1 VEKGKGNSNSRDESS
16 GGEGQSTRNKI
27 RESAIDMFMTSNVG
41 TTAWVAPEMFTSSAK
56 ASYSLK
62 VDVYSFGM
70 VLWELWERKQPFSEF
85 SSRFDIMDA
94 VKNGERPKISHNC
107 PAGYRSL
114 IERCVK
120 QKPGERPNFGT
131 IVAELKAELT
141 KLKEA
146 AALMEKANTMM
157 MGVGGVGVGGLEG
170 SLRSASFVNNN
181 PSAKLLGS
189 LRGAVEENG
198 NGQEVINSQDKRFF
212 NRGRFYDSVLSTP
225 VQIRGGRELKSVDE
239 FSTDSG
245 DHKVSFSR
253 SLN

>member
-1 VEKGKGNSNSRDESS
+1 
-16 GGEGQSTRNKI
+16 
-27 RESAIDMFMTSNVG
+27 M
-41 TTAWVAPEMFTSSAK
+41 
-56 ASYSLK
+56 
-62 VDVYSFGM
+62 
-70 VLWELWERKQPFSEF
+70 
-85 SSRFDIMDA
+85 
-94 VKNGERPKISHNC
+94 
-107 PAGYRSL
+107 
-114 IERCVK
+114 
-120 QKPGERPNFGT
+120 
-131 IVAELKAELT
+131 
-141 KLKEA
+141 
-146 AALMEKANTMM
+146 
-157 MGVGGVGVGGLEG
+157 
-170 SLRSASFVNNN
+170 RSASFVNNN